1 MDEEKLKIPPKAEKG
16 KDENQ
21 DTPLEVVEK
30 VKEEK
35 KEETQIDLLKE
46 RLAKSE
52 EQTKELEDRLL
63 RLAAEFDN
71 YKKRMAKEFG
81 YLIKNANE
89 NLILQLLDTLD
100 NFQRALSSAPA
111 KGGISNKTSND
122 YENFH
127 KGVELIY
134 NHLKEILNKEG
145 LKEIEAL
152 GKPFDPN
159 FHEAVTQA
167 ESDKYEE
174 GLVMEEISKGYML
187 NDRLLRASK
196 VVVSKGKMKKKS
208 EEQRAES

>member
-1 MDEEKLKIPPKAEKG
+1 MSEEKKLSKESHPDKEKE
-16 KDENQ
+16 KKKKEKSRDA
-21 DTPLEVVEK
+21 PLEVVEK
-30 VKEEK
+30 IEEEK
-35 KEETQIDLLKE
+35 KEETQVDLLKE
-46 RLAKSE
+46 RLLRSE
-52 EQTKELEDRLL
+52 EQAKELEDRLL

-81 YLIKNANE
+81 YLVKNANE

-100 NFQRALSSAPA
+100 NFQRALDSA
-111 KGGISNKTSND
+111 KTSDD
-122 YENFH
+122 YDSFH

-134 NHLKEILNKEG
+134 NHMKEILTKEG

-167 ESDKYEE
+167 ESNEHDE
-174 GLVMEEISKGYML
+174 GIIMDEISKGYML

-196 VVVSKGKMKKKS
+196 VVVSKRKPK
-208 EEQRAES
+208 EEKP

>member
-1 MDEEKLKIPPKAEKG
+1 MNEETKK

-21 DTPLEVVEK
+21 DVPLELEEK
-30 VKEEK
+30 VEEEK
-35 KEETQIDLLKE
+35 KEETQINLLKE

-63 RLAAEFDN
+63 RLAADFDN

-100 NFQRALSSAPA
+100 NFQRALNSA
-111 KGGISNKTSND
+111 KTSND

-127 KGVELIY
+127 KGVVLIY
-134 NHLKEILNKEG
+134 NHMKEILTKEG
-145 LKEIEAL
+145 LKEIESI

-167 ESDKYEE
+167 ESDKYDE
-174 GLVMEEISKGYML
+174 GIIMDEISKGYML

-196 VVVSKGKMKKKS
+196 VAVSKGKPK
-208 EEQRAES
+208 EEKVESKE

>member
-1 MDEEKLKIPPKAEKG
+1 MEEKKKKER
-16 KDENQ
+16 NQ
-21 DTPLEVVEK
+21 DGPLEVVEK
-30 VKEEK
+30 AEEPAKEES
-35 KEETQIDLLKE
+35 QVDLLKE

-100 NFQRALSSAPA
+100 NFQRALDSA
-111 KGGISNKTSND
+111 KTTDD
-122 YENFH
+122 YESLH

-134 NHLKEILNKEG
+134 NHLKEILTKEG

-167 ESDKYEE
+167 ESDEYDE
-174 GLVMEEISKGYML
+174 GIIIEEISRGYML

-196 VVVSKGKMKKKS
+196 VVVSKGKPKEEKEKS
-208 EEQRAES
+208 KE

>member
-1 MDEEKLKIPPKAEKG
+1 LSEEEKKENK
-16 KDENQ
+16 NQ
-21 DTPLEVVEK
+21 DESLEIGEK
-30 VKEEK
+30 PEEE

-46 RLAKSE
+46 RLLKSE
-52 EQTKELEDRLL
+52 EQAKELEDRLL

-100 NFQRALSSAPA
+100 NFQRALNSAKNSS
-111 KGGISNKTSND
+111 D
-122 YENFH
+122 YDKFH

-134 NHLKEILNKEG
+134 NHLKEILTKEG

-152 GKPFDPN
+152 GKPFDPH

-167 ESDKYEE
+167 ESDKYNE
-174 GLVMEEISKGYML
+174 GVVMEEIGKGYML

-196 VVVSKGKMKKKS
+196 VVVSRGKPKEKKV
-208 EEQRAES
+208 ESKE

>member
-1 MDEEKLKIPPKAEKG
+1 LKLSKEKHPE
-16 KDENQ
+16 ENQ
-21 DTPLEVVEK
+21 KKVEDQASEIEAEEPKPETEVG
-30 VKEEK
+30 
-35 KEETQIDLLKE
+35 LLRE

-71 YKKRMAKEFG
+71 YRKRTAKEFT
-81 YLIKNANE
+81 YLVKNANE
-89 NLILQLLDTLD
+89 NLILLLLNTLD
-100 NFQRALSSAPA
+100 NFERALNSA
-111 KGGISNKTSND
+111 KTSND

-134 NHLKEILNKEG
+134 THMKDILTKEG

-159 FHEAVTQA
+159 FHEAVNQA
-167 ESDKYEE
+167 ESDEYEE
-174 GLVMEEISKGYML
+174 GIVMEELSKGYML

-196 VVVSKGKMKKKS
+196 VVVSKGKSKGGKK
-208 EEQRAES
+208 EQP

>member
-1 MDEEKLKIPPKAEKG
+1 MPEEEKEENKKQDESLEIDEKF
-16 KDENQ
+16 E
-21 DTPLEVVEK
+21 EE
-30 VKEEK
+30 KEEK
-35 KEETQIDLLKE
+35 TQIDPLKE

-52 EQTKELEDRLL
+52 EQTKELKDRLL

-100 NFQRALSSAPA
+100 NFQRALNPAPA

-134 NHLKEILNKEG
+134 NHMKEILTREG
-145 LKEIEAL
+145 LKEIESV

-167 ESDKYEE
+167 ESDKYDE
-174 GLVMEEISKGYML
+174 GVVMEEISKGYML

-196 VVVSKGKMKKKS
+196 VVVSKGKPKEEKKEKS
-208 EEQRAES
+208 

>member
-1 MDEEKLKIPPKAEKG
+1 MSKEKHPEENKKKTEGKESESPSELIEESKRDEETSEP
-16 KDENQ
+16 
-21 DTPLEVVEK
+21 
-30 VKEEK
+30 
-35 KEETQIDLLKE
+35 ETEIDLLKE
-46 RLAKSE
+46 RLVKSE

-71 YKKRMAKEFG
+71 YRKRTAREFA
-81 YLIKNANE
+81 YLVKNANE
-89 NLILQLLDTLD
+89 RLILELLETLD
-100 NFQRALSSAPA
+100 NFQRALDSA
-111 KGGISNKTSND
+111 KTKSD

-134 NHLKEILNKEG
+134 THMKDLLSKEG

-167 ESDKYEE
+167 ESDKYDD
-174 GLVMEEISKGYML
+174 GIVMEEIGKGYLL

-196 VVVSKGKMKKKS
+196 VVVSKGKLKKQK
-208 EEQRAES
+208 EE

>member
-1 MDEEKLKIPPKAEKG
+1 MNEEKLEIPPKTGKEKN
-16 KDENQ
+16 ENQ
-21 DTPLEVVEK
+21 DAPLEIVEK
-30 VKEEK
+30 ANEK
-35 KEETQIDLLKE
+35 KEEKTQIDLLKE
-46 RLAKSE
+46 RLTKSE
-52 EQTKELEDRLL
+52 EQVKELVDRLL

-100 NFQRALSSAPA
+100 NFQRALNSAPA

-127 KGVELIY
+127 KGIELIY
-134 NHLKEILNKEG
+134 NHLKEILTKEG

-167 ESDKYEE
+167 ESEKYDE
-174 GLVMEEISKGYML
+174 GVIIDEIGKGYML

-196 VVVSKGKMKKKS
+196 VVVSKGKPK
-208 EEQRAES
+208 EEEEE